1 MANAFYAAFGACK
14 RRGLTSAYCYREVKK
29 NLGKTSRKKSRR
41 KAGRRVTLRGARVA
55 RKGSTCRR
63 MTKVWSPALG
73 KRVKRCTG
81 GYKGGRK
88 RRGE

>member
-29 NLGKTSRKKSRR
+29 NLARKPRKKYRR
-41 KAGRRVTLRGARVA
+41 KSGLRAAPQGARVA
-55 RKGSTCRR
+55 RKGSTCRK
-63 MTKVWSPALG
+63 MTRVWSPALG

-81 GYKGGRK
+81 GYKGGRRRQK
-88 RRGE
+88 R